1 MLEKYY
7 TVSTLNERIKN
18 TINSDAQL
26 QYILLKGEISNFKHH
41 FTGHLYFTL
50 KDENST
56 ISSIMFERDASM
68 LKFEPKDGDEVLV
81 RGKIGVYPQRGQYSI
96 YIGEMELFG
105 QGQALLEKERLKK
118 KLQAEGLFDE
128 SKKRLINQYP
138 KKIGIITASGSAALR
153 DMIVNIHNRYPVAE
167 IKVYPSL
174 VQGDGAAKA
183 LLDAFIKATQEDID
197 TLIIGRGGGAN
208 EDLRAFDDETL
219 ARAVSKSPI
228 PVISAVGHEIDFT
241 IIDYVADKRV
251 STPTGA
257 ANAACI
263 DKSEIEQRFIDFD
276 VRVKNTIKYKFDNM
290 KNDLVDSRDRL
301 LLSIQNLL
309 NDIKLRLVGEKKHL
323 SALNPQNVLNRGYAI
338 MEDVNGKLISD
349 IDQVDKKQKV
359 RTILKNGIITSEVIA
374 KENK

>member
-7 TVSTLNERIKN
+7 TVSALNERIKN
-18 TINSDAQL
+18 IIDSDVQL

-56 ISSIMFERDASM
+56 ISSIMFERDVSR

-81 RGKIGVYPQRGQYSI
+81 RGRIGVYPQRGQYSI
-96 YIGEMELFG
+96 YVGEMELFG

-128 SKKRLINQYP
+128 SKKRPIDQYP
-138 KKIGIITASGSAALR
+138 QKIGIISAAGSAALR
-153 DMIVNIHNRYPVAE
+153 DIIVNIHNRYPVVE
-167 IKVYPSL
+167 IKVYTSL

-183 LLDAFIKATQEDID
+183 LLDAFMRATQEDID

-208 EDLRAFDDETL
+208 EDLGAFDDETL

-228 PVISAVGHEIDFT
+228 PVISAIGHEIDFT
-241 IIDYVADKRV
+241 ILDYVADKRV

-257 ANAACI
+257 ANAACA
-263 DKSEIEQRFIDFD
+263 DKREIEQRFIDFD
-276 VRVKNTIKYKFDNM
+276 TRMKNTIKYRLDDMEKDLIDN
-290 KNDLVDSRDRL
+290 RDEL
-301 LLSIQNLL
+301 LLSIQGLL
-309 NDIKLRLVGEKKHL
+309 NNLKLRFVGDKKHL
-323 SALNPQNVLNRGYAI
+323 SALNPQNVLNRGYAMI
-338 MEDVNGKLISD
+338 EDADGKLISD
-349 IDQVDKKQKV
+349 IEQVDEKQKI

-374 KENK
+374 KEKK